1 MRFRLL
7 HSISA
12 GVALALVVGLLLIPS
27 LPGGARVEKLREFY
41 PEAPKPP
48 LGQPPA
54 ANIPLLLLSIIIIAA
69 ILSSFLL
76 VRRIV
81 ERIEEGIVG
90 A

>member
-27 LPGGARVEKLREFY
+27 LPGGARVEKMREFWS

-76 VRRIV
+76 VRRI
-81 ERIEEGIVG
+81 EEGMVT